1 MTTNNLI
8 DLVDASYSDLE
19 RAGLP
24 ASFIED
30 YQSFK
35 RNVKPQSGTDVDPNG
50 IYRANL
56 TCLYVDTVT
65 PSTWFNPALGA
76 DTGWIQIA

>member
-1 MTTNNLI
+1 MSNATDNYDI
-8 DLVDASYSDLE
+8 SYSDLE

-35 RNVKPQSGTDVDPNG
+35 RSIQPQRGTDVDPNN
-50 IYRANL
+50 IYKANL
-56 TCLYVDTVT
+56 NGQYFDTAT
-65 PSTWFNPALGA
+65 PGLWFNPTTGSM
-76 DTGWIQIA
+76 DGWIQIA